1 MRRIGEAC
9 SPAIPAADDFVHY
22 DFTLANLLSDGTAIT
37 GVIDVNP
44 PVLAGDRAF
53 DLATLLF
60 YLYDQDDIRD
70 PLRARL
76 LELAGPQAA
85 RAYLAHMVLRQVDW
99 SLRFHPE
106 AAATGITCT
115 WPGSS
120 PLTATTAAQRNGLDS
135 THSPRRSAPCGLQV
149 SDLGP
154 CAVGAT
160 TMRSGPAREAKNGW
174 PVDSN
179 ASQSS
184 GPTRS
189 TSSGTGLPAGSS
201 HATSKQKDLP
211 RMSNDCADA
220 GTPSLPGHR
229 RSLAAPVAY
238 RPNASR
244 TAAAVELKYSGG
256 SMKPHSLNAQPL
268 VRARL

>member
-76 LELAGPQAA
+76 LELADRKRPA
-85 RAYLAHMVLRQVDW
+85 RTSRTWCCVRSTGRCASTPKPRL
-99 SLRFHPE
+99 P
-106 AAATGITCT
+106 GITCT

-120 PLTATTAAQRNGLDS
+120 PLTSTTAAQRNGLDS
-135 THSPRRSAPCGLQV
+135 THSPRRSALCGLQV
-149 SDLGP
+149 RGPDGQERYRPPDLDREP
-154 CAVGAT
+154 SPDA
-160 TMRSGPAREAKNGW
+160 RPESGL
-174 PVDSN
+174 
-179 ASQSS
+179 
-184 GPTRS
+184 
-189 TSSGTGLPAGSS
+189 GTLPA
-201 HATSKQKDLP
+201 
-211 RMSNDCADA
+211 
-220 GTPSLPGHR
+220 
-229 RSLAAPVAY
+229 AA
-238 RPNASR
+238 RP
-244 TAAAVELKYSGG
+244 
-256 SMKPHSLNAQPL
+256 H
-268 VRARL
+268 